1 MADEAKPLD
10 ESSVSE
16 NQEKT
21 IDYYFGVFI
30 DLREIDSWFNTV
42 GKYRNK
48 GKKMKED
55 FESDVMDTKYGKVA
69 AIVDGTAKN
78 VADKLPPNNPVSKAI
93 QAKDKVMGYKDK
105 AEGMLGKV
113 EGFVDNAA
121 NKVLDNDFIKMEG
134 IDPLGSKRSII
145 SMMEPAYWG
154 KPNEDDVWGTYYSRI
169 YLQGS
174 VHTGDFKP
182 KKSSSEEDE
191 SEDEKSIEEAR
202 GQWIDEAVQEALDAI
217 KQEMSKIPQ
226 GKVCLHFD
234 LFGYSKDPSI
244 DKLKPKL
251 DGLKQESANINEIK
265 IDYTGKYEN
274 LNDPDEV
281 SKSLSGGEF
290 HFRNNKFLEKNG

>member
-121 NKVLDNDFIKMEG
+121 NKVLDNDFVKMEG

-145 SMMEPAYWG
+145 SMMEPAYIG
-154 KPNEDDVWGTYYSRI
+154 KCNEDDMWGTYYSRI

-174 VHTGDFKP
+174 VHIGDFKP
-182 KKSSSEEDE
+182 KKSSSGEDE

-202 GQWIDEAVQEALDAI
+202 GQWVDEAVQEALDAI
-217 KQEMSKIPQ
+217 KQEMSKIPK

-244 DKLKPKL
+244 DKLKSKL

-281 SKSLSGGEF
+281 SKSLSGSEF